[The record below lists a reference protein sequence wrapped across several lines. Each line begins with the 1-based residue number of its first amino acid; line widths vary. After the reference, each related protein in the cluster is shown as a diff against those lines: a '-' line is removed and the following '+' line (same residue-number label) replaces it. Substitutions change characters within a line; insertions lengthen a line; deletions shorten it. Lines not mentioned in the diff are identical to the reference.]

1 MWVLPPEADINR
13 HPRRVRKVPGTDI
26 MLFDHVVGA
35 GVGGWDR
42 QAEGRGGPEVH
53 AELGE
58 RRLLG

>member
-1 MWVLPPEADINR
+1 
-13 HPRRVRKVPGTDI
+13 